1 MTNLMKFT
9 AILFL
14 MPLLACSCK
23 AQPQEP
29 VSLSEE
35 FKNYWYS
42 GNAELSQYQ
51 IEQVRYGEKRDGY
64 SVLIFVTEDFNLQQQ
79 VKQEQESSGEHTKVL
94 KLNRVRKFTTGIYDY
109 SLMTSVFS
117 PVDRTN
123 FPRSLKITS
132 SVQDWCGQ
140 TFTQFNYRNGKYEYQ
155 QFSYFQA
162 EGDQELTLDGA
173 WTEDEIWTRIRI
185 NHESLPLGECKVIP
199 AGSYL
204 RLHHEKAAVYDA
216 KAQLNLEVNDRG
228 EEFFVYILNYDDIER
243 SLRIRFEKE
252 FPHQIMSWQELG
264 EKSKVFVDAK
274 LKETVHVPY
283 WELNQTEHLNYRDSL
298 GIGY

>member
-1 MTNLMKFT
+1 MTISARLVVFLFFISLFT
-9 AILFL
+9 S
-14 MPLLACSCK
+14 SCTG
-23 AQPQEP
+23 QTQEP

-35 FKNYWYS
+35 FKDYWYS
-42 GNAELSQYQ
+42 GKAELSKYH
-51 IEQVRYGEKRDGY
+51 IEQVRYGEKREGY
-64 SVLIFVTEDFNLQQQ
+64 SVLIFVSEDFNLDQQ
-79 VKQEQESSGEHTKVL
+79 VKQEQESGGEHTKVL

-117 PVDRTN
+117 PVDINN
-123 FPRSLKITS
+123 FPRSLKITT

-140 TFTQFNYRNGKYEYQ
+140 TFTQFNYRNRKYEYQ
-155 QFSYFQA
+155 HFSYFQA

-173 WTEDEIWTRIRI
+173 WTEDEIWTRIRL
-185 NHESLPLGECKVIP
+185 NHESLPLGKCKVIP

-204 RLHHEKAAVYDA
+204 RLHHKEADAYPA

-228 EEFFVYILNYDDIER
+228 EEFFVYILNYESIER

-252 FPHQIMSWQELG
+252 FPHRILNWQELG

-274 LKETVHVPY
+274 LKETVSAPY
-283 WELNQTEHLNYRDSL
+283 WELNQTEHLHYRDSL